1 MANGKREQTDER
13 WLKLPGLGHNEIE
26 RSIRPSAPAQK
37 RSLNPS
43 YRTADIN
50 ADMGMVSIHAQT
62 IVPATPHR
70 TAVSRFVA
78 PTPTMAPVIV
88 WVVLTGIPATDAPI
102 MEMAA
107 AVSAQN
113 PPMG

>member
-1 MANGKREQTDER
+1 MAAE
-13 WLKLPGLGHNEIE
+13 
-26 RSIRPSAPAQK
+26 
-37 RSLNPS
+37 
-43 YRTADIN
+43 IN
-50 ADMGMVSIHAQT
+50 ADMGMVNTQAQM
-62 IVPATPHR
+62 IFPATPHR

-78 PTPTMAPVIV
+78 PTPIMAPVIV
-88 WVVLTGIPATDAPI
+88 WVVLTGMPAAVAPI